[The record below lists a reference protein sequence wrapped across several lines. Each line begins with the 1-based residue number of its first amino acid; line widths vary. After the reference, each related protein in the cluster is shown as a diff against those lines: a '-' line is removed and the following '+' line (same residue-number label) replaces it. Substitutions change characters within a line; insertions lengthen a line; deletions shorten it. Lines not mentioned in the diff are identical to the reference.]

1 MTDGVDV
8 TQLLFVHNR
17 LRLDITDTVES
28 AVDHLDGAVESDAAE
43 DDALDPELGELARDL
58 FFFGTAPRL
67 RAAAIALS
75 SSGTVSEMVLTAAFL
90 GTLAASL
97 FAHGEDDL
105 LEAATELEAEDP
117 FRPSSTLW
125 RPLCGVEM

>member
-1 MTDGVDV
+1 MATMS
-8 TQLLFVHNR
+8 HNFYSSTIVSDWISQTR
-17 LRLDITDTVES
+17 FSRQ

-90 GTLAASL
+90 GTSAASL
-97 FAHGEDDL
+97 LAHGEDDL
-105 LEAATELEAEDP
+105 LEAAAELDAEDP

-125 RPLCGVEM
+125 RPLFGVEM